1 MRNNSVVIDTTHGL
15 IHFPHLTMHVS
26 TASSETTTK
35 QQPVIMDADLTIP
48 PATTKTVTAF
58 IDHPS
63 KWNTTRTVTPLE
75 KFTETAC
82 LLISHSMSTII
93 DKRIAAR
100 VSNTTESPYL
110 IKKHTQIAEFSVVTP
125 EQSMHIKPVDMA
137 ILSMIPQ
144 DDPDMTAYLNELLRT
159 NKSEQ
164 QDNTFW
170 FPTPENPGK
179 PKEHT
184 PIQARI
190 LKELN
195 ELKERGKLYPQEST
209 ESRNKFLKRFDW
221 TDTLLTEME
230 KQAIE
235 NILVEYHDIFARHRM
250 DIGMNTEFKVKL
262 TPKDD
267 KAVYSQSLPMP
278 IHLKEDLIVELAL
291 MHKYGIITVQHFSKY
306 ASPIFAQ
313 RKPNGKLRLLVDLRK
328 INSLIA
334 DDYTNN
340 NHPVSTLSDAAQHL
354 AGKSLFCKL
363 DCSQAYHCLKM
374 ADQRSVE
381 MLAFNFASRTFAYKR
396 LAQGLSRSVSAFSSF
411 MREYLDPVVKADQC
425 AQYVDDIGIA
435 ANNATDLTRNIRAVF
450 KCIRQ
455 AGLKLTIERCHFGVR
470 QVEFLGRTIS
480 PEGISPQARKIQK
493 FLAKLRFPKSKKALQ
508 RYLGFVNYYR
518 NYIPRMAEKLNPFYK
533 LLKTEV
539 PINITS
545 DLKET
550 FDSVNTALS
559 NACELALKQPIP
571 GKQLVLMTDASFRSA
586 GYALMIEDN
595 PDQKIQSKRKTYAPV
610 AFGSKIFYPA
620 QLKMSIYSKEFLAIY
635 VAFLEFAHL
644 LWEATKPTIVLT
656 DNKSV
661 TRFFQTKAF
670 PPALW
675 NACDYVLQF
684 NFKIAHIA
692 GSVNTAADFLS
703 RLELKVTEK
712 ICLKIREDIQTTP
725 IEVTTSSSDVADEE
739 HIFFT
744 HADDAKE
751 SEEQTLE
758 RKQRSRQNAKQW
770 AAIEELPALKTS
782 VKKFTKIDGNTTSYS
797 INSIKA
803 TARIRVEQNVDLV
816 LKNLKL
822 KILGQP
828 IDEVLIMTDSRY
840 KHYKTNEDRIILK
853 DGLLYR
859 KYFGETGSV
868 KYYQILIPKQ
878 LVKEVLRSLHGEF
891 GKHPGI
897 FKTIT
902 ACREKYYF
910 PKKAQLIREWV
921 ISCEQC
927 IRGSRIDPSL
937 THPPL

>member
-1 MRNNSVVIDTTHGL
+1 
-15 IHFPHLTMHVS
+15 
-26 TASSETTTK
+26 
-35 QQPVIMDADLTIP
+35 
-48 PATTKTVTAF
+48 
-58 IDHPS
+58 
-63 KWNTTRTVTPLE
+63 
-75 KFTETAC
+75 
-82 LLISHSMSTII
+82 
-93 DKRIAAR
+93 
-100 VSNTTESPYL
+100 
-110 IKKHTQIAEFSVVTP
+110 
-125 EQSMHIKPVDMA
+125 
-137 ILSMIPQ
+137 
-144 DDPDMTAYLNELLRT
+144 
-159 NKSEQ
+159 
-164 QDNTFW
+164 
-170 FPTPENPGK
+170 
-179 PKEHT
+179 
-184 PIQARI
+184 
-190 LKELN
+190 
-195 ELKERGKLYPQEST
+195 
-209 ESRNKFLKRFDW
+209 
-221 TDTLLTEME
+221 
-230 KQAIE
+230 
-235 NILVEYHDIFARHRM
+235 
-250 DIGMNTEFKVKL
+250 MNTEFKVKL
-262 TPKDD
+262 TPRDD
-267 KAVYSQSLPMP
+267 KAVYSQNLPMP

-291 MHKYGIITVQHFSKY
+291 MHKYGIITVLPFSKY

-363 DCSQAYHCLKM
+363 DCSQAYHCLQM

-455 AGLKLTIERCHFGVR
+455 AGLKLTIEKCHFGVR
-470 QVEFLGRTIS
+470 QVEFLGRTFS
-480 PEGISPQARKIQK
+480 PEGIPPQARKIQN

-550 FDSVNTALS
+550 FDSVNKALS
-559 NACELALKQPIP
+559 VACELALKQPIP

-595 PDQKIQSKRKTYAPV
+595 PNQKIQSKRKTYAPV
-610 AFGSKIFYPA
+610 AFGSKIFSPA

-635 VAFLEFAHL
+635 MAFLEFAHI

-661 TRFFQTKAF
+661 THFFQTKAI

-739 HIFFT
+739 HIFFI

-751 SEEQTLE
+751 SEEQTFE
-758 RKQRSRQNAKQW
+758 WKEQSRQDAKQW
-770 AAIEELPALKTS
+770 AANEELPTLKTS
-782 VKKFTKIDGNTTSYS
+782 VKEFTKIDGTSYS
-797 INSIKA
+797 VNSIKA
-803 TARIRVEQNVDLV
+803 TARIRVEQDVDLL

-828 IDEVLIMTDSRY
+828 FDEVLIITDPRY

-897 FKTIT
+897 FKTII
-902 ACREKYYF
+902 ACREK
-910 PKKAQLIREWV
+910 
-921 ISCEQC
+921 
-927 IRGSRIDPSL
+927 
-937 THPPL
+937 